1 MLLELVSSGN
11 LAEQEAGLHT
21 HHVPPLVSVCHT
33 ALLTERGEE
42 KDLPR
47 TPLGSWADRR
57 GGISKLLAA
66 GMVYNRDI
74 WPLL

>member
-1 MLLELVSSGN
+1 MLFELVSSGD

-21 HHVPPLVSVCHT
+21 QPVPPLVSVCYT

-47 TPLGSWADRR
+47 TSLRS
-57 GGISKLLAA
+57 
-66 GMVYNRDI
+66 
-74 WPLL
+74 